1 MCYII
6 LFFYIIFIW
15 KINQDDFF
23 ISNHKPC
30 PVSNTAC
37 PAKPR
42 VIKTTGNVVVTTT
55 LNDPAGVSG
64 NCDGFSR
71 GKQETLQPS
80 RGPTH
85 RVAHAVVVGL
95 LLGEEAAGPVRGVG
109 QLGPVDEVVHG
120 GAAAAAVTSSSA
132 TSSCSCSWSSSS
144 TASHSSSRGVCVREV
159 EVALAVV
166 VVAWKEDEGTE
177 TRQGGLGEVSLLT
190 EQTRLAVGRGK
201 LSKTDVVIFERSA
214 LRR

>member
-1 MCYII
+1 M
-6 LFFYIIFIW
+6 
-15 KINQDDFF
+15 
-23 ISNHKPC
+23 
-30 PVSNTAC
+30 SNTAY

-55 LNDPAGVSG
+55 LKDPAGLSG
-64 NCDGFSR
+64 NSDPFSR

-80 RGPTH
+80 RGRTH

-95 LLGEEAAGPVRGVG
+95 LLGEEAAGPVWGVG
-109 QLGPVDEVVHG
+109 QLGPVDKVVHG
-120 GAAAAAVTSSSA
+120 GAAAAVTSSSA
-132 TSSCSCSWSSSS
+132 TSSCSWSSSS

-177 TRQGGLGEVSLLT
+177 TRQGFG
-190 EQTRLAVGRGK
+190 
-201 LSKTDVVIFERSA
+201 
-214 LRR
+214 

>member
-1 MCYII
+1 M
-6 LFFYIIFIW
+6 
-15 KINQDDFF
+15 
-23 ISNHKPC
+23 
-30 PVSNTAC
+30 SNTAY

-55 LNDPAGVSG
+55 LKDPAGLSG
-64 NCDGFSR
+64 NSDGFSR
-71 GKQETLQPS
+71 GKQETPQPS

-95 LLGEEAAGPVRGVG
+95 LLGEEAAGPVWGVG
-109 QLGPVDEVVHG
+109 QLGPVDKVVHG

-132 TSSCSCSWSSSS
+132 ASSCSCSWSSSS

-166 VVAWKEDEGTE
+166 VVAWKEDEGTG
-177 TRQGGLGEVSLLT
+177 TRQG
-190 EQTRLAVGRGK
+190 VG
-201 LSKTDVVIFERSA
+201 
-214 LRR
+214 